1 MLCSVCRV
9 QVWTAEPIPCTRM
22 EHVSLLQSHFS
33 CLSHDHTQCSCI
45 GGPVRLVQSHFTC
58 HSHDR
63 SSCFFFVLVYSRYT
77 CVKLLHD
84 TPVYSHERFLLHALF
99 HASRSSVS
107 VVLRFLFQHPLSA
120 LTSLP
125 KVAVAFLY
133 ETSHNKLSELS
144 NTRP

>member
-1 MLCSVCRV
+1 MLLLRARV
-9 QVWTAEPIPCTRM
+9 SDLHLRETLAWHSRILAWEILAPCF
-22 EHVSLLQSHFS
+22 V
-33 CLSHDHTQCSCI
+33 
-45 GGPVRLVQSHFTC
+45 
-58 HSHDR
+58 
-63 SSCFFFVLVYSRYT
+63 SCF
-77 CVKLLHD
+77 
-84 TPVYSHERFLLHALF
+84 
-99 HASRSSVS
+99 RSSVS